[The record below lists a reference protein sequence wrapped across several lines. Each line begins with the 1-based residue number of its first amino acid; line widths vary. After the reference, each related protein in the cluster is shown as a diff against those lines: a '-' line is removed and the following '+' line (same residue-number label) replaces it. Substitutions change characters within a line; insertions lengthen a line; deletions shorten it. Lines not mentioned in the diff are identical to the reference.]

1 MKTVSI
7 IGPDGARV
15 QAVAEELEQLTRPV
29 AAPSREFHI
38 LVGAGPDS
46 RPDCVL
52 AVAGDPTTESLRV
65 VRAVIGAMGVVVLF
79 TDAHGTPWP
88 DIPGALRVS
97 TVDEAVT
104 VIRSLR
110 VDMKQWYADA
120 HRADAERLD
129 RVRIAVRLT
138 GGRLAKECL
147 ANQDAETAHDEFI
160 TGLRRAVVRHGVQFP
175 SVSLDSPELPAGQ
188 ISPVSRLETWLP
200 MAGALGAVAMGAGLG
215 RTLGNVVAGLIVGV
229 LIAAAVM
236 LLRIKLQRE
245 HRARMHDGEVQQALQ
260 QRWMELV
267 TQVVA
272 RLHIPRVAER
282 IRQLENSG
290 SGGVR

>member
-29 AAPSREFHI
+29 ASPSREFHI
-38 LVGAGPDS
+38 LVGAGPDA

-52 AVAGDPTTESLRV
+52 AVAGEPNAENLRV

-79 TDAHGTPWP
+79 VDAHGAPWP

-97 TVDEAVT
+97 TVDEAVE
-104 VIRSLR
+104 VIRGLR
-110 VDMKQWYADA
+110 VDIKQWFADA

-129 RVRIAVRLT
+129 RVRIAVRLA

-147 ANQDAETAHDEFI
+147 AEQNAEDAHGAFV
-160 TGLRRAVVRHGVQFP
+160 TGLKHAVVRHGVRFP
-175 SVSLDSPELPAGQ
+175 SVSLGAPDLPAGQ
-188 ISPVSRLETWLP
+188 VSRASRLETWLP
-200 MAGALGAVAMGAGLG
+200 MLGAFGAVAMGAGLG
-215 RTLGNVVAGLIVGV
+215 RALGNVVMGLVVGV
-229 LIAAAVM
+229 LIAAVVM

-245 HRARMHDGEVQQALQ
+245 HSARLHDGEVQQALQ
-260 QRWMELV
+260 QHWAELV

-272 RLHIPRVAER
+272 RLHIPRVAEQ
-282 IRQLENSG
+282 IRQLESAG